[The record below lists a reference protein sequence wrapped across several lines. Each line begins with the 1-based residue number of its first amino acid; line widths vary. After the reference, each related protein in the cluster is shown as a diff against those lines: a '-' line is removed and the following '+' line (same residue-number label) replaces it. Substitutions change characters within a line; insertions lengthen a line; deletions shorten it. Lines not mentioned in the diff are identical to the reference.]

1 MRFTLHDN
9 LDLIIN
15 SSGIDVIIS
24 ELKTT
29 SSVSPDKIN
38 SISYFLKGLKI
49 NFQINQS
56 YYSVTIL
63 NLEET
68 DMSNDIKYF
77 EESVDNDNSL
87 IEKKLS
93 KLKLR
98 ISSNSKAASLIFS
111 NSLSSIN

>member
-29 SSVSPDKIN
+29 SSVSPDKLN

-49 NFQINQS
+49 NFQIN
-56 YYSVTIL
+56 
-63 NLEET
+63 
-68 DMSNDIKYF
+68 
-77 EESVDNDNSL
+77 
-87 IEKKLS
+87 
-93 KLKLR
+93 
-98 ISSNSKAASLIFS
+98 
-111 NSLSSIN
+111 